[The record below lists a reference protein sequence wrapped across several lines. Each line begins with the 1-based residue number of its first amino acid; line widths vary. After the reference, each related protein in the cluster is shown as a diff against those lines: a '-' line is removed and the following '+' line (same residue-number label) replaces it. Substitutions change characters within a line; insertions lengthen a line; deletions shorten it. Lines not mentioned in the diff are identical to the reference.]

1 VAVPVNATEA
11 LPGDGTLS
19 IEQKEY
25 LHGFTAGLAAANA
38 LPFVGQNAQGQL
50 TASPSDGSQNL
61 AAPTKWF
68 GFDLDEITNE
78 ERLKRE
84 QNPLDIWDK
93 MLAHASAN
101 KSPEGG
107 DIYRFKFH
115 GLFYVAPAQDAFM
128 VRVRMPGNVLTSTQM
143 RALAAIARE
152 LGGGYGDVTTRGNI
166 QIREIAPKS
175 IIDLLTRL
183 SDVGLSTRGAGA
195 DNVRNITS
203 SPLAGIDPDELIDT
217 RPLARGLQSY
227 LANNRDLFGLPRK
240 FNIGFDGGGRV
251 SVVADTNDIGFVATQ
266 VKALDGIMPGIYFRV
281 WLAGITGHLRF
292 AEDCGV
298 LASAEECVAVAAAM
312 LRVFVDHGDRTDR
325 KKARLCYVLDR
336 IGVAKFLALTQEK
349 LAFPLRH
356 VPAENCAP
364 RLPVD
369 KHGHLGVRPQRQADL
384 HSIGIAIPVGH
395 MRQEQ
400 MSALAHA
407 ADEFGSG
414 ELRTTVWQ
422 NIVLPNV
429 HSDLLEQACATI
441 RGIGFEF
448 TASAIAGCVVACTG
462 NTGCRFSAT
471 DTKGHALALMRHL
484 DGHVKLDL
492 PINIHLTG
500 CPNSCA
506 QHYAADLGLLGAQVA
521 QGDGSIEGYHVYV
534 GGAVEQE
541 RGLGRELAKNVPFA
555 QLPALLQRL
564 LTGYVAQRAAG
575 ETFVAFARRHD
586 VATLSAMA
594 GAVDA

>member
-1 VAVPVNATEA
+1 VNAPEA
-11 LPGDGTLS
+11 LPGGATLTV
-19 IEQKEY
+19 EQKEY
-25 LHGFTAGLAAANA
+25 VQGFTAGLAAANA
-38 LPFVGQNAQGQL
+38 LPFVGQNAHGQL
-50 TASPSDGSQNL
+50 TAFPGDAAQNL

-101 KSPEGG
+101 KAPEGG

-128 VRVRMPGNVLTSTQM
+128 VRVRMPGNMLTSTQM

-175 IIDLLTRL
+175 IIDLLMRL
-183 SDVGLSTRGAGA
+183 ADVGLSTRGAGA

-217 RPLARGLQSY
+217 RPLARGLQCY

-251 SVVADTNDIGFVATQ
+251 SVVADTNDIGFIATQ
-266 VKALDGIMPGIYFRV
+266 VAAIDGIVPGVYFRV
-281 WLAGITGHLRF
+281 WLAGLTGHLRF
-292 AEDCGV
+292 AKDCGILV
-298 LASAEECVAVAAAM
+298 SAQECVAVAAAM
-312 LRVFVDHGDRTDR
+312 LRVFVEHGDRTDR
-325 KKARLCYVLDR
+325 KKARLGYVLDR
-336 IGVAKFLALTQEK
+336 IGVARFLALTQEK

-356 VPAENCAP
+356 VPPENCTPRAP
-364 RLPVD
+364 VN
-369 KHGHLGVRPQRQADL
+369 KHGHLGVRAQKQEGL
-384 HSIGIAIPVGH
+384 HSIGIAVPVGH
-395 MRQEQ
+395 MRHEQ
-400 MSALAHA
+400 MTALAEL
-407 ADEFGSG
+407 ADLFGSG

-422 NIVLPNV
+422 NILLPNV
-429 HSDLLEQACATI
+429 RQEVLEQAVAAI
-441 RGIGFEF
+441 RAIGFEC
-448 TASAIAGCVVACTG
+448 TASASAGCVVACTG

-471 DTKGHALALMRHL
+471 DTKSQALALMRHL
-484 DGHVKLDL
+484 DEHVKLDL

-506 QHYAADLGLLGAQVA
+506 QHFAADIGLLGAQVA

-534 GGAVEQE
+534 GGAVEEE
-541 RGLGRELAKNVPFA
+541 RGLGREFAKNVPFA
-555 QLPALLQRL
+555 DVPPLLQRL
-564 LTGYVAQRAAG
+564 LSGYVAQRDAG

-586 VATLSAMA
+586 VAALRALA
-594 GAVDA
+594 GSVEA

>member
-1 VAVPVNATEA
+1 VNAPET
-11 LPGDGTLS
+11 LLGDATLTV
-19 IEQKEY
+19 EQKEY
-25 LHGFTAGLAAANA
+25 LQGFTAGLAAANA
-38 LPFVGQNAQGQL
+38 FPFVGQNTQGQL
-50 TASPSDGSQNL
+50 TASASDGTQNL
-61 AAPTKWF
+61 AAPGKWF

-93 MLAHASAN
+93 MLAHARAN
-101 KSPEGG
+101 KAPEGG
-107 DIYRFKFH
+107 DVYRFKFH

-152 LGGGYGDVTTRGNI
+152 LGGGYGHVTSRGNI

-175 IIDLLTRL
+175 TIDVLIRL

-203 SPLAGIDPDELIDT
+203 SPLAGLDPDELIDT
-217 RPLARGLQSY
+217 RPLARGLQCY
-227 LANNRDLFGLPRK
+227 LLNNRDLFGLPRK
-240 FNIGFDGGGRV
+240 FNISFDGGGRV
-251 SVVADTNDIGFVATQ
+251 SVVADTNDIGFVATG
-266 VKALDGIMPGIYFRV
+266 VKAIDGIEAGVYFRV
-281 WLAGITGHLRF
+281 WLAGLTGHQRF
-292 AEDCGV
+292 AEDCGILV
-298 LASAEECVAVAAAM
+298 TAEECVAVAAAM
-312 LRVFVDHGDRTDR
+312 LRVFVEHGDRTDR

-336 IGVAKFLALTQEK
+336 IGGAKFLALTQEK

-364 RLPVD
+364 RALVD
-369 KHGHLGVRPQRQADL
+369 KHGHLGVRAQRQAGA

-395 MRQEQ
+395 MRHEQ
-400 MSALAHA
+400 MSALAQL
-407 ADEFGSG
+407 ADQFGSG

-422 NIVLPNV
+422 NVILPNV
-429 HSDLLEQACATI
+429 RSEGLEQACAAI
-441 RGIGFEF
+441 RAMGFDF
-448 TASAIAGCVVACTG
+448 AASAIAGCVVACTG

-471 DTKGHALALMRHL
+471 DTKSQALALMRHL
-484 DGHVKLDL
+484 DEHVKLDL

-506 QHYAADLGLLGAQVA
+506 QHFAADIGLLGAQVA
-521 QGDGSIEGYHVYV
+521 QGEGSIEGYHVYV

-541 RGLGRELAKNVPFA
+541 RGLGREFAKNVPFA
-555 QLPALLQRL
+555 EVPSLLQRL
-564 LTGYVAQRAAG
+564 LMGYTARREAG

-586 VATLSAMA
+586 VAALRAMA
-594 GAVDA
+594 GVVDG

>member
-1 VAVPVNATEA
+1 VNAPEA
-11 LPGDGTLS
+11 LPGDATLTV
-19 IEQKEY
+19 EQKEY
-25 LHGFTAGLAAANA
+25 VQGFAAGLAAANA

-50 TASPSDGSQNL
+50 TASPVDGSQNL
-61 AAPTKWF
+61 AAPSKWF

-93 MLAHASAN
+93 MLAHAGAN
-101 KSPEGG
+101 KAPEGG

-175 IIDLLTRL
+175 IIDLLMRL
-183 SDVGLSTRGAGA
+183 ADVGLSTRGAGA

-217 RPLARGLQSY
+217 RPLARGLQCY

-240 FNIGFDGGGRV
+240 FNISFDGGGRV
-251 SVVADTNDIGFVATQ
+251 SVVADTNDIGFIATQ
-266 VKALDGIMPGIYFRV
+266 VEALDGIEPGVYFRV
-281 WLAGITGHLRF
+281 WLAGLTGHLRF
-292 AEDCGV
+292 AEDCGILV
-298 LASAEECVAVAAAM
+298 SAQECVAVAAAM
-312 LRVFVDHGDRTDR
+312 LRVFVEHGDRTDR
-325 KKARLCYVLDR
+325 KKARLGYVLDR
-336 IGVAKFLALTQEK
+336 IGGAQFLALTQAK
-349 LAFPLRH
+349 LAFPLRY
-356 VPAENCAP
+356 VPPENCTP
-364 RLPVD
+364 RAPVD
-369 KHGHLGVRPQRQADL
+369 KHGHLGVRAQRQEGL
-384 HSIGIAIPVGH
+384 HSIGIAIPVGQ
-395 MRQEQ
+395 MRHEQ
-400 MSALAHA
+400 MTSLAGL
-407 ADEFGSG
+407 ADAFGSG

-429 HSDLLEQACATI
+429 RHEALEQAVVAI
-441 RGIGFEF
+441 RDIGFEC

-471 DTKGHALALMRHL
+471 DTKRQALALMQHL
-484 DGHVKLDL
+484 DEHVKLDL

-506 QHYAADLGLLGAQVA
+506 QHFAADIGLLGAQVA

-534 GGAVEQE
+534 GGAVEHE
-541 RGLGRELAKNVPFA
+541 RGLGREFAKNVPFA
-555 QLPALLQRL
+555 DVPPLLQRL
-564 LTGYVAQRAAG
+564 LIGYVAQRDTG

-586 VATLSAMA
+586 VAALRALA
-594 GAVDA
+594 GALDA